1 MNAKRFKVVFSK
13 RRNALM
19 VVGENASSVTK
30 SPGTSGAPGVVKPG
44 LIKSSA
50 VNVALQGVAF
60 AISAIF
66 LAVHTAYA
74 EPTGGEFAAGAGA
87 ISQAGNLTT
96 IQQNT
101 QHAIVN
107 WQSFG
112 SEAHETIKFVQP
124 NIDSAILNR
133 VVGNLPSNLN
143 GVLEGNGRVYL
154 INQNG
159 IVLGQNG
166 VINVNG
172 GFVGSTRDVTNDA
185 FMAGGALIYKG
196 ESIGNIQ
203 ILGKVKSD
211 QGDIVLIAQKVDVKA
226 GAELVAGEK
235 VQLVAANEVQLTDGK
250 ITIKPSTT
258 DKGQITVEGAVKA
271 AQVQLLANNNN
282 LGALAI
288 NTSGN
293 IRATGTQTNPD
304 GSVNIIA
311 TGEGGNINIS
321 GNVRSEKGDG
331 KGGAVTVLA
340 DNAIRVSGTIDA
352 NSTDATK
359 KGGDIIIG
367 RDIDTGKLA
376 KATDVSNATLLSNKG
391 FVETSGDYL
400 ATDGVSVKAAEW
412 LLDPSDITIS
422 NSPNTNVTGTS
433 PSDITPTG
441 STGSSNVLVST
452 ITGAING
459 GTNVTIKTTNA
470 SATGAGNITIVDA
483 LTFNNTGATDAT
495 LSLIADN
502 GITQNAAISATGS
515 KLVNI
520 SMEAKGNYQGNTAA
534 NALSKG
540 ITLNAAI
547 NTNGDVTLN
556 GTTNNSAAAT
566 ASNAIGVDIKSA
578 SAITAKSI
586 SITGNSQSSFGIQS
600 NSVLKATEDITLKGT
615 SKNWVGIV
623 TGRAITAGGML
634 TITGDKTSAAGY
646 QGANI
651 GANLTGASVSLIG
664 NSIGHYGVEVA
675 ATATIKSTLG
685 NVYIEGNASNTAAAF
700 GQNVSSGTRIFGVV
714 DALGKATIKGTTSD
728 AGLYQGLIISNTVKG
743 SSVELIGNSVK
754 DLGVEL
760 KNTGLIT
767 ATNGSVSINGTSGTS
782 DAVRLGVQN
791 TLTNTAKI
799 TATGDV
805 NITGVAGNSSLA
817 QSGITG
823 VRLYDGVII
832 TAGDSSTNPQKIGSI
847 NITGTVDTQSGK
859 SGNGVDFQRYP
870 TAARL
875 TATGDIS
882 INGTVTGAGGGSGVT
897 LTQSGTTGQAPMMNA
912 GGKFTLRGNNRAATG
927 TGNASASISG
937 VSGIQVT
944 AGSDIVIQAETQ
956 NAAVRAI
963 NFESTSAAVSGNASF
978 KSTNGN
984 VLIQTN
990 QGAISFSNALPTNA
1004 VTGTYTALTDIR
1016 GKNITID
1023 NTGAGMATGVGN
1035 LLGSGGTTGGT
1046 IGSGSID
1053 SATGTIAKGSG
1064 KSTYASGGAITLNS
1078 SAGLAI
1084 TATENVNIAAVNIG
1098 ATAQSGLYTGAATN
1112 ISGKNVTIDGSSLNG
1127 NGVYTNGAIT
1137 ATSGDVSITGTS
1149 TGAPISPL
1157 PQTASALS
1165 LQGAITAYNNV
1176 TIVGNNT
1183 NISNGAAVAYINKA
1197 VTATTGKID
1206 ITTTTA
1212 GTTSN
1217 ALQLVSGANLSA
1229 ATAVNIKTDTLSID
1243 TSLTPATISASAP
1256 TGTVTIKTDSAA
1268 AKIDIGNG
1276 TSTSGVDSG
1285 SGTRTL
1291 GLTNAE
1297 LNRITAANLVI
1308 GDANNTGG
1316 LKVSAATTTNTTT
1329 GNLTLQ
1335 TSGGMSITG
1344 ALTAGNTT
1352 LKDITLLAKSSG
1364 FGLTHQAK
1372 VKGDNITMRA
1382 ESTATAGNILGYYGA
1397 GSGAQFEAAKS
1408 LDLTGITSSQGNG
1421 FYSIGGTYTAGT
1433 GIAIKGTSANGQGV
1447 GFDQNVNITNTTGD
1461 INITGTATNTSNIAA
1476 TTGVH
1481 TEGIALRG
1489 SKITNNGGNTKLTAV
1504 NGNVLTT
1511 QGTWTGS
1518 IPNEIINSSSSNGII
1533 QITAGN
1539 ASAIN
1544 SGGVD
1549 GTALTI
1555 TQNGNG
1561 GVLVSSSGT
1570 GNVTAPKIVN
1580 TSTGDVVIAAGT
1592 QIAAGDGSGGQVKTV
1607 SGNTITQSSSGK
1619 TYLYT
1624 GNANDTGALSTV
1636 GGFTNGLFLSTIG
1649 TDIVNTASNTA
1660 YVSGSTRNT
1669 ITDGA
1674 NTQVI
1679 FREKVAL
1686 SGALNNATVTYGDS
1700 TNSAAVKAALQAT
1713 NTGASNV
1720 ISTTSNAGTFKILN
1734 ADLIVD
1740 MATGKPSVDTA
1751 LSLTTNKSTSGNL
1764 KANSAGYDID
1774 IAGTKF
1780 TLNTTAKL
1788 VVAQKSVTISAAGNT
1803 VIFNSQQQ
1811 FDNVNKPGV
1820 ITGDNVGVEGAG
1832 TGREAGTY
1840 QSNLRLSGAVDDG
1853 SNYNINF
1860 TNSELTITAQTYV
1873 RPPVETNILSP
1884 VSFGLAYAGGATA
1897 AGGDGVDI
1905 AASCDAW
1912 SQRAG
1917 AGSVAVMT
1925 LLKTSFMGLRNA
1937 KTDSMDAMNGGSA
1950 SASAVEASASPCS
1963 SSSLANKQAGL

>member
-675 ATATIKSTLG
+675 ATACQQHSRCIWPKC
-685 NVYIEGNASNTAAAF
+685 
-700 GQNVSSGTRIFGVV
+700 IFW
-714 DALGKATIKGTTSD
+714 
-728 AGLYQGLIISNTVKG
+728 
-743 SSVELIGNSVK
+743 
-754 DLGVEL
+754 
-760 KNTGLIT
+760 
-767 ATNGSVSINGTSGTS
+767 
-782 DAVRLGVQN
+782 
-791 TLTNTAKI
+791 
-799 TATGDV
+799 
-805 NITGVAGNSSLA
+805 
-817 QSGITG
+817 
-823 VRLYDGVII
+823 
-832 TAGDSSTNPQKIGSI
+832 
-847 NITGTVDTQSGK
+847 
-859 SGNGVDFQRYP
+859 
-870 TAARL
+870 
-875 TATGDIS
+875 
-882 INGTVTGAGGGSGVT
+882 
-897 LTQSGTTGQAPMMNA
+897 
-912 GGKFTLRGNNRAATG
+912 
-927 TGNASASISG
+927 
-937 VSGIQVT
+937 
-944 AGSDIVIQAETQ
+944 
-956 NAAVRAI
+956 
-963 NFESTSAAVSGNASF
+963 
-978 KSTNGN
+978 
-984 VLIQTN
+984 
-990 QGAISFSNALPTNA
+990 
-1004 VTGTYTALTDIR
+1004 
-1016 GKNITID
+1016 
-1023 NTGAGMATGVGN
+1023 
-1035 LLGSGGTTGGT
+1035 
-1046 IGSGSID
+1046 
-1053 SATGTIAKGSG
+1053 
-1064 KSTYASGGAITLNS
+1064 
-1078 SAGLAI
+1078 
-1084 TATENVNIAAVNIG
+1084 
-1098 ATAQSGLYTGAATN
+1098 
-1112 ISGKNVTIDGSSLNG
+1112 
-1127 NGVYTNGAIT
+1127 
-1137 ATSGDVSITGTS
+1137 
-1149 TGAPISPL
+1149 
-1157 PQTASALS
+1157 
-1165 LQGAITAYNNV
+1165 
-1176 TIVGNNT
+1176 
-1183 NISNGAAVAYINKA
+1183 
-1197 VTATTGKID
+1197 
-1206 ITTTTA
+1206 
-1212 GTTSN
+1212 
-1217 ALQLVSGANLSA
+1217 
-1229 ATAVNIKTDTLSID
+1229 
-1243 TSLTPATISASAP
+1243 
-1256 TGTVTIKTDSAA
+1256 
-1268 AKIDIGNG
+1268 
-1276 TSTSGVDSG
+1276 
-1285 SGTRTL
+1285 
-1291 GLTNAE
+1291 
-1297 LNRITAANLVI
+1297 
-1308 GDANNTGG
+1308 
-1316 LKVSAATTTNTTT
+1316 
-1329 GNLTLQ
+1329 
-1335 TSGGMSITG
+1335 
-1344 ALTAGNTT
+1344 
-1352 LKDITLLAKSSG
+1352 
-1364 FGLTHQAK
+1364 H
-1372 VKGDNITMRA
+1372 
-1382 ESTATAGNILGYYGA
+1382 
-1397 GSGAQFEAAKS
+1397 
-1408 LDLTGITSSQGNG
+1408 
-1421 FYSIGGTYTAGT
+1421 
-1433 GIAIKGTSANGQGV
+1433 
-1447 GFDQNVNITNTTGD
+1447 
-1461 INITGTATNTSNIAA
+1461 
-1476 TTGVH
+1476 
-1481 TEGIALRG
+1481 
-1489 SKITNNGGNTKLTAV
+1489 
-1504 NGNVLTT
+1504 
-1511 QGTWTGS
+1511 
-1518 IPNEIINSSSSNGII
+1518 
-1533 QITAGN
+1533 
-1539 ASAIN
+1539 
-1544 SGGVD
+1544 
-1549 GTALTI
+1549 
-1555 TQNGNG
+1555 
-1561 GVLVSSSGT
+1561 
-1570 GNVTAPKIVN
+1570 
-1580 TSTGDVVIAAGT
+1580 
-1592 QIAAGDGSGGQVKTV
+1592 
-1607 SGNTITQSSSGK
+1607 
-1619 TYLYT
+1619 
-1624 GNANDTGALSTV
+1624 
-1636 GGFTNGLFLSTIG
+1636 
-1649 TDIVNTASNTA
+1649 
-1660 YVSGSTRNT
+1660 
-1669 ITDGA
+1669 
-1674 NTQVI
+1674 
-1679 FREKVAL
+1679 
-1686 SGALNNATVTYGDS
+1686 
-1700 TNSAAVKAALQAT
+1700 
-1713 NTGASNV
+1713 
-1720 ISTTSNAGTFKILN
+1720 
-1734 ADLIVD
+1734 
-1740 MATGKPSVDTA
+1740 
-1751 LSLTTNKSTSGNL
+1751 
-1764 KANSAGYDID
+1764 
-1774 IAGTKF
+1774 
-1780 TLNTTAKL
+1780 
-1788 VVAQKSVTISAAGNT
+1788 
-1803 VIFNSQQQ
+1803 
-1811 FDNVNKPGV
+1811 
-1820 ITGDNVGVEGAG
+1820 
-1832 TGREAGTY
+1832 
-1840 QSNLRLSGAVDDG
+1840 SNL
-1853 SNYNINF
+1853 
-1860 TNSELTITAQTYV
+1860 
-1873 RPPVETNILSP
+1873 
-1884 VSFGLAYAGGATA
+1884 
-1897 AGGDGVDI
+1897 
-1905 AASCDAW
+1905 W
-1912 SQRAG
+1912 SR
-1917 AGSVAVMT
+1917 
-1925 LLKTSFMGLRNA
+1925 
-1937 KTDSMDAMNGGSA
+1937 
-1950 SASAVEASASPCS
+1950 
-1963 SSSLANKQAGL
+1963 